1 MMHGLVNRSLQSF
14 LRNTYGPSAWTLI
27 AEQAGAPPDGFEAM
41 FSYEDALTDRV
52 LDVAVRYLAK
62 PRDALLEDLGM
73 FLVTREELR
82 RLLRF
87 GGVDYVAFLH
97 SLDELPDRARL
108 AVADLGLPDLEL
120 EQRSDECFALRCG
133 PGHAGW
139 TPVLAGVLRAMADD
153 YGAFALVDIESD
165 RGAPAIRIELL
176 QTQYATGRRF
186 DLARPVVA

>member
-1 MMHGLVNRSLQSF
+1 MHGLVNRSLQSF
-14 LRNTYGPSAWTLI
+14 LRNTYGPSAWLAI

-52 LDVAVRYLAK
+52 LEVAVAVLAK

-73 FLVTREELR
+73 FLVAREELR

-120 EQRSDECFALRCG
+120 EQRSDDCFALRCG
-133 PGHAGW
+133 PGHPGW

-153 YGAFALVDIESD
+153 YGAFALVDIE
-165 RGAPAIRIELL
+165 GEKTAPAIRIELL